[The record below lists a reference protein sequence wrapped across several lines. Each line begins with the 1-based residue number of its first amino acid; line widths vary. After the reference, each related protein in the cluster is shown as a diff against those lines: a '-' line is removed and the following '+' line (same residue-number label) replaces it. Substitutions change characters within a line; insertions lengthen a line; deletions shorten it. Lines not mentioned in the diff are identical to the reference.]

1 MEGHARRALLGGAA
15 AGIAVAASG
24 GFRPAWA
31 ASPEPPADIAFLQ
44 LSRFLTGRS
53 DLDPETG
60 RRLNAVLS
68 AARPGF
74 AAEVSACA
82 GFARAHGMTKVEPL
96 AAALRQQ
103 NPKLADVLHAIV
115 SAWYTGVAGDGPGT
129 KVVAYRDALMFAT
142 VGDVLTAPSYCRA
155 APGDWTSKPPRAA
168 PPR

>member
-1 MEGHARRALLGGAA
+1 MEGYARRTLLAGAA
-15 AGIAVAASG
+15 AGMAMAASG
-24 GFRPAWA
+24 GFAPVWA
-31 ASPEPPADIAFLQ
+31 ASPEPPADAAFLQ
-44 LSRFLTGRS
+44 LSRLLTGRAN
-53 DLDPETG
+53 LDPETG

-74 AAEVSACA
+74 GAQVSACA

-103 NPKLADVLHAIV
+103 NPKLAEVLHAIV
-115 SAWYTGVAGDGPGT
+115 SAWYVGVAGDGPGGE
-129 KVVAYRDALMFAT
+129 VVAYREALMFAT

-155 APGDWTSKPPRAA
+155 APGEWTSKPPRAD